1 MKRRTIVISLMFL
14 LGMQITAC
22 ANRPEPA
29 AERAA
34 VLADGPT
41 SVCRAESYGLL
52 DAGPQ
57 EHFYRIQ
64 GVSTNDALS
73 GDQWALSNDGS
84 FRIDE
89 SDGRFPVLSVPFG
102 QAEPESRPQND
113 MIAAAGSGSASQ
125 IMSAAGI
132 DINIETAWNLFGSG
146 GRDVVVAL
154 IDTGVDYSHE
164 DLAGAIWVNPGEI
177 PGNGIDDD
185 GNGYIDDV
193 FGWNFY
199 DGNNNVLPDAEDG
212 HGTHGAG
219 TIGAVS
225 NNGIGISGIVPGGRV
240 KIMVLKALGGSEG
253 GGKSTGLVEAIR
265 YAEANGAVICN
276 LSLSSD
282 ESDPAV
288 YQAIGNSDMLFVV
301 SAGNG
306 SDQINPGRDIDIQP
320 SYPASYSLDN
330 IISVANL
337 RFDGNLYPGSNYGAS
352 GVDLAAPGTFIL
364 STIPGNSYGYMTGTS
379 MAAPMVTAAAAMV
392 YSHYPDIALAD
403 VKEILLST
411 ARPLN
416 SLAGR
421 TLTGGMLDAGAA
433 LSFDTGRLS
442 GKRWSRIGYAPEM
455 EIHLDNQGS
464 GSYLVVHVSDV
475 DGDLALVSYAPGMI
489 TAEQFS
495 GGSGGT
501 PLSPDENGMIWLPVS
516 GTGSFTFYA
525 RDYAGN
531 ESVKTV
537 TLYDSAN

>member
-1 MKRRTIVISLMFL
+1 MFL

-22 ANRPEPA
+22 AKRSELV

-34 VLADGPT
+34 VLADGPAA
-41 SVCRAESYGLL
+41 VCRAESYGLL
-52 DAGPQ
+52 DAGPR

-89 SDGRFPVLSVPFG
+89 SDERFPVLSVPFG
-102 QAEPESRPQND
+102 QAEPESQLQND
-113 MIAAAGSGSASQ
+113 VIPAAGSGSASQ
-125 IMSAAGI
+125 IMAAAGI

-146 GRDVVVAL
+146 GRNVVVAL

-164 DLAGAIWVNPGEI
+164 DLAGAIWVNQGEI

-199 DGNNNVLPDAEDG
+199 DNNNNVLPDAEDG

-219 TIGAVS
+219 TIGAIS

-337 RFDGNLYPGSNYGAS
+337 RFDGNLYPGSNYGAW

-392 YSHYPDIALAD
+392 YSHYPDITLAD

-433 LSFDTGRLS
+433 LSFNTGRLS
-442 GKRWSRIGYAPEM
+442 GKRWSRIGYAPDM

-464 GSYLVVHVSDV
+464 GSYLVIHVSDV
-475 DGDLALVSYAPGMI
+475 DGDLALVSYAPGVI

-501 PLSPDENGMIWLPVS
+501 PLSPDENGMIWLPVP

-525 RDYAGN
+525 KDYAGN

-537 TLYDSAN
+537 TLYDSTN